1 MKKILLLLTMF
12 LSFATQAQDFTPT
25 NWVSDLGNFYTP
37 EQEVSLNGTISAYEK
52 KTSIEIGVI
61 TIDSLGD
68 NSIEQFALDQFN
80 RLGIGK
86 KGADN
91 GILIIFSMKDRK
103 SRIEVGNGMEAFFT
117 DGDSYDALQ
126 VVKPYFRAG
135 DYATGTSEC
144 INFITNKLGN
154 QAFANKVAW
163 LKEKQAKEAKQ
174 QAASVSSKT
183 QKRRR
188 GRR

>member
-1 MKKILLLLTMF
+1 MKKILLLLAMF
-12 LSFATQAQDFTPT
+12 LSLATQAQNFTPT

-37 EQEVSLNGTISAYEK
+37 EQEAHLNSTISTYEK

-68 NSIEQFALDQFN
+68 NSIEEFALDQFK

-91 GILIIFSMKDRK
+91 GILIVFSMKDRK

-117 DGDSYDALQ
+117 DGDSYDAL
-126 VVKPYFRAG
+126 
-135 DYATGTSEC
+135 
-144 INFITNKLGN
+144 KL
-154 QAFANKVAW
+154 
-163 LKEKQAKEAKQ
+163 
-174 QAASVSSKT
+174 
-183 QKRRR
+183 
-188 GRR
+188 